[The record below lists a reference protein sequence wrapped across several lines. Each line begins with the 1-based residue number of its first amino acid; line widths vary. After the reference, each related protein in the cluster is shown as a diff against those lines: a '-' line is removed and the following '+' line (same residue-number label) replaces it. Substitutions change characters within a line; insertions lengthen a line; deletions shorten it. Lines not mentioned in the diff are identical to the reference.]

1 MTNSYNQYST
11 ESLLIIQE
19 SNFLE
24 KGDLSELLKMKDEL
38 QDSFEKKQIWRTETE
53 IEFSVLNDLKF
64 PTKASKY
71 WQSVRE
77 QSVFFENLVTLS
89 FDYRRNL
96 VKIARLKEKLETAEN
111 QFDKEELR
119 IDLEEAEF
127 AKKNMEIAAKD
138 RFREIKIWS
147 KKKKELNDG
156 SFDDQNV
163 NSHQLVSY
171 TRYYINKIFTA
182 QGASSTA
189 ERINLE
195 GQLVTCLRLCKER
208 NLVDDVLIDFNQE
221 QQKAIKENLLNL
233 KQIDSL

>member
-11 ESLLIIQE
+11 ESLSIIQE
-19 SNFLE
+19 SDFLE
-24 KGDLSELLKMKDEL
+24 KSDLSELFKMKDEL

-96 VKIARLKEKLETAEN
+96 VKIARIKEKLETAEN

-208 NLVDDVLIDFNQE
+208 NLVDDVLIGFNQE
-221 QQKAIKENLLNL
+221 QQKVIKENLLNL

>member
-11 ESLLIIQE
+11 ESLSIIQE

-24 KGDLSELLKMKDEL
+24 KGDLSELLEMKDEL
-38 QDSFEKKQIWRTETE
+38 QDAFEKKQIWRTETE

-182 QGASSTA
+182 QGFSSTA

-208 NLVDDVLIDFNQE
+208 NLVDYVLIGFNQE
-221 QQKAIKENLLNL
+221 QQKVIKENLLNL

>member
-11 ESLLIIQE
+11 ESLSIIQE

-96 VKIARLKEKLETAEN
+96 VKIARLKEKLETTEN

-208 NLVDDVLIDFNQE
+208 NLVDDVLIGFNQE

>member
-11 ESLLIIQE
+11 ESLSIIRE

-24 KGDLSELLKMKDEL
+24 KGDLSELLEMKDEL
-38 QDSFEKKQIWRTETE
+38 QDAFEKKQIWRTETE

-182 QGASSTA
+182 QGSSSTA

-208 NLVDDVLIDFNQE
+208 NLVDDVLIGFNQE
-221 QQKAIKENLLNL
+221 QQKVIKENLLNL

>member
-1 MTNSYNQYST
+1 MTNSYSTYSKQ
-11 ESLLIIQE
+11 SLEIIKE

-24 KGDLSELLKMKDEL
+24 KNDLLQLFKMKDEL
-38 QDSFEKKQIWRTETE
+38 QNTFEKKQIWRTETE

-64 PTKASKY
+64 PTNASKY

-77 QSVFFENLVTLS
+77 QSVFFESLVALS

-96 VKIARLKEKLETAEN
+96 IKIARLKEKLKTVKDE
-111 QFDKEELR
+111 FDEQELV

-156 SFDDQNV
+156 AFDDKDV
-163 NSHQLVSY
+163 NNHQLVSY
-171 TRYYINKIFTA
+171 TVLYINKIFTMDPKITD
-182 QGASSTA
+182 S
-189 ERINLE
+189 ERVNLE
-195 GQLVTCLRLCKER
+195 GQLITCLRLCKEKK
-208 NLVDDVLIDFNQE
+208 LVDTVLSNFDKK
-221 QQKAIKENLLNL
+221 QQKAIKENILNL

>member
-208 NLVDDVLIDFNQE
+208 KLVDDVLIGFNQE